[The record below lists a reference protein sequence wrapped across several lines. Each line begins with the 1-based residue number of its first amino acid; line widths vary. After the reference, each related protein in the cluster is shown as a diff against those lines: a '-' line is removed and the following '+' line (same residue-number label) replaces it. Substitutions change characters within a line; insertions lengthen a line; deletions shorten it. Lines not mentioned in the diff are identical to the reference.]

1 MQPMILNHLY
11 RIVEWKINAKTNK
24 KKFTK
29 AHQQRYM
36 LMEINVS
43 RSKSWTKKLYKSIG
57 NEDKN
62 RG

>member
-1 MQPMILNHLY
+1 M
-11 RIVEWKINAKTNK
+11 VEWRINAKTNK